1 MLDGIKPL
9 ANNVLIKLMQDH
21 YPNWY
26 TKYISVCYPNKVYSV
41 LKKSLKFFKSIFK

>member
-9 ANNVLIKLMQDH
+9 ANNVLAKLMQDY

-26 TKYISVCYPNKVYSV
+26 TKYTVQS
-41 LKKSLKFFKSIFK
+41 KKNWNYIFVII